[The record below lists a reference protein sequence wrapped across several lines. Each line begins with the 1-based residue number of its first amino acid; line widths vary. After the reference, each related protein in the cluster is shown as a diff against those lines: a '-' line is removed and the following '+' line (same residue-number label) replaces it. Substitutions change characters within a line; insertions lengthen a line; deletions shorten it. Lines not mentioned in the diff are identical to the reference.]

1 MAAPKAARVGAMPEA
16 SFARLRALIAAL
28 SFEGVP
34 SRNSCGWDSE
44 AIAKSR
50 EEMTGRAQAVRKNPN
65 QQMSMSD
72 HLDYHLKMQSSIL
85 VCIGRYRIPTN
96 RMFPRFQVTASNTE
110 TEFRANKQNTTARRT
125 QHERRLS
132 HCHSLAISLVFPDRV
147 TVRPFN
153 KFPSRTICG
162 LDDHPEILPAVG
174 IRSRQLAKHRTF
186 E

>member
-50 EEMTGRAQAVRKNPN
+50 EEMMERAQVVRKNPN

-72 HLDYHLKMQSSIL
+72 HLDYHLNAIL
-85 VCIGRYRIPTN
+85 NFGIGRYQISTSCTS
-96 RMFPRFQVTASNTE
+96 PRLEVTASNTE

-125 QHERRLS
+125 QYERRLS
-132 HCHSLAISLVFPDRV
+132 HCHSLAISLVFPDRA
-147 TVRPFN
+147 TVRSFN

-162 LDDHPEILPAVG
+162 LDDHPEILRAVG
-174 IRSRQLAKHRTF
+174 IRSRQLAKHRSF

>member
-1 MAAPKAARVGAMPEA
+1 MAAPKAARVGAMPEV

-34 SRNSCGWDSE
+34 PRNSCGWDSE

-50 EEMTGRAQAVRKNPN
+50 EEMMGRAQVVRKNPN
-65 QQMSMSD
+65 QQMSMSA
-72 HLDYHLKMQSSIL
+72 HLDYHNAIL
-85 VCIGRYRIPTN
+85 NFSIGRYRISTSCTS
-96 RMFPRFQVTASNTE
+96 PRFEVTASNTE
-110 TEFRANKQNTTARRT
+110 TEFRANKQNTTACRT

-132 HCHSLAISLVFPDRV
+132 HCHSLAISLAFPDRA

-162 LDDHPEILPAVG
+162 LNDHPEILRAVG
-174 IRSRQLAKHRTF
+174 IRSRRLAKHRPF